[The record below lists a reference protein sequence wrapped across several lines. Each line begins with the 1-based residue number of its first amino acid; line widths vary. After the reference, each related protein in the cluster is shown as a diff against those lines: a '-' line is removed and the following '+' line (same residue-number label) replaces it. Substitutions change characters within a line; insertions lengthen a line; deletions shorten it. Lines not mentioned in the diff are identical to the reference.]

1 MCTIGTESEFIM
13 AKPPLDVYSLKQWE
27 GTNNNFAVLL
37 KISSKWQVR
46 IGTADN
52 SFSTDE
58 NATRIA
64 ETGRPIF
71 YSNAASYFPDFLV
84 KGADYLEPLSGQNPY
99 P

>member
-1 MCTIGTESEFIM
+1 MWTISIESEFIM

-27 GTNNNFAVLL
+27 GTDNNFAVLL

-46 IGTADN
+46 IGTAYN

-84 KGADYLEPLSGQNPY
+84 KSADYLEPLSGQNPY

>member
-1 MCTIGTESEFIM
+1 MQILTLNRIISM

-27 GTNNNFAVLL
+27 GSSNNFAVLL

-46 IGTADN
+46 IGTANND
-52 SFSTDE
+52 FSTEE

-64 ETGRPIF
+64 ETGRPLF
-71 YSNAASYFPDFLV
+71 YANASPYFPEFPI
-84 KGADYLEPLSGQNPY
+84 KEAEYLAPLGNQNPY

>member
-1 MCTIGTESEFIM
+1 MCTISIELEFIM

-27 GTNNNFAVLL
+27 GADNNFAVLL

-58 NATRIA
+58 NATRVA

-71 YSNAASYFPDFLV
+71 YSNAARYFPDFLV
-84 KGADYLEPLSGQNPY
+84 KSADYLEPLNGQNPY

>member
-1 MCTIGTESEFIM
+1 M

-27 GTNNNFAVLL
+27 GDENNFAVLL
-37 KISSKWQVR
+37 KISSKWQVKM
-46 IGTADN
+46 GTADN
-52 SFSTDE
+52 SFSTEE

-71 YSNAASYFPDFLV
+71 FDNATPYFPDFPI
-84 KGADYLEPLSGQNPY
+84 KKAEYLEPLNGQDAY

>member
-1 MCTIGTESEFIM
+1 M

-27 GTNNNFAVLL
+27 GEQNNFAVLL
-37 KISSKWQVR
+37 KISSKWQVK

-71 YSNAASYFPDFLV
+71 FDNATPYFPDFPI
-84 KGADYLEPLSGQNPY
+84 KRTEYLEPLSGQNPY

>member
-1 MCTIGTESEFIM
+1 MCIINIKSEFIM
-13 AKPPLDVYSLKQWE
+13 ARPPLDVYSLKQWE
-27 GTNNNFAVLL
+27 GANYNFAVLL
-37 KISSKWQVR
+37 KINSKWQVR

-58 NATRIA
+58 NATRVA

-71 YSNAASYFPDFLV
+71 YSNAARYFPDFLV
-84 KGADYLEPLSGQNPY
+84 KSADYLEPLSGQNPY

>member
-1 MCTIGTESEFIM
+1 M

-27 GTNNNFAVLL
+27 GTDNNFAVLL

-58 NATRIA
+58 NATKVA

-71 YSNAASYFPDFLV
+71 SRMPPDISLIFLL
-84 KGADYLEPLSGQNPY
+84 KALII
-99 P
+99 

>member
-1 MCTIGTESEFIM
+1 M

-27 GTNNNFAVLL
+27 GSSNNFAVLL

-46 IGTADN
+46 IGTANND
-52 SFSTDE
+52 FSTEE

-64 ETGRPIF
+64 ETGRPLF
-71 YSNAASYFPDFLV
+71 YANATPYFPEFPI
-84 KGADYLEPLSGQNPY
+84 KEAEYLAPLGNQNPY

>member
-1 MCTIGTESEFIM
+1 M

-27 GTNNNFAVLL
+27 GDANNFAVLL
-37 KISSKWQVR
+37 KISSKWQVK
-46 IGTADN
+46 IGTANN
-52 SFSTDE
+52 SFSTEE

-71 YSNAASYFPDFLV
+71 FENATPYFPDFPI
-84 KGADYLEPLSGQNPY
+84 KKAEYLEPLNGQNAY

>member
-1 MCTIGTESEFIM
+1 M
-13 AKPPLDVYSLKQWE
+13 AKQPLDVYSLKQWE
-27 GTNNNFAVLL
+27 GSGNNFAVLL

-71 YSNAASYFPDFLV
+71 YTNAVPYFHDFPM
-84 KGADYLEPLSGQNPY
+84 KSADYLEPLSGQNPY

>member
-1 MCTIGTESEFIM
+1 M

-27 GTNNNFAVLL
+27 GADKNFAVLL

-71 YSNAASYFPDFLV
+71 YSNAVPYFPDFPI
-84 KGADYLEPLSGQNPY
+84 KSSDYLEPLSGQNPY

>member
-1 MCTIGTESEFIM
+1 M

-27 GTNNNFAVLL
+27 GEANNFAVLL
-37 KISSKWQVR
+37 KISSKWQVK

-64 ETGRPIF
+64 EIGRPIF
-71 YSNAASYFPDFLV
+71 FEAATPYFPDFPI
-84 KGADYLEPLSGQNPY
+84 KRAEYLEPLNGQNAY

>member
-1 MCTIGTESEFIM
+1 M

-27 GTNNNFAVLL
+27 RASNNFAVLL

-52 SFSTDE
+52 VFSTEE

-64 ETGRPIF
+64 ETGRPLF
-71 YSNAASYFPDFLV
+71 YADAAPYFPDFPI
-84 KGADYLEPLSGQNPY
+84 KEAEYLAPLSGQNPY